1 MTGPF
6 VGFVIDEPPQGEVSV
21 LDRFTAA
28 SRSMSRN
35 EGHASRKAI
44 PHLNAGDM
52 RPFLSKRNR
61 KEYGNSIDLKNEV
74 HERWRR
80 RFRTTDNQRR
90 FRTFLDEFFHL
101 IEGNQPAGRSVLDAG
116 CGSGE
121 KSIELSKRDY
131 NCVSVDVSDWALR
144 NARKA
149 IKQHDLSDKIVLLQ
163 EDLSRMNFA
172 NNTFDYLLCWG
183 VLMHIKELSSVLD
196 ELTRVLAPGGF
207 LIVNE
212 INMHSLES
220 RIFRQV
226 ANLSSKTVSVRK
238 APYGVE
244 IERKIGKSEMFV
256 RHSDLRSL
264 VSGFQRRGLVLDHE
278 LPDQITEAYKYFGE
292 GWCRNMVQGGNIRL
306 RKSQMAASVAF
317 SKTLVFR
324 KE

>member
-1 MTGPF
+1 MLPDRKFRADSEKRYLTGPF
-6 VGFVIDEPPQGEVSV
+6 VGFVIDEPPQGEGSV
-21 LDRFTAA
+21 LDRFTAT
-28 SRSMSRN
+28 SRSVSRN

-44 PHLNAGDM
+44 SHLKVGEM
-52 RPFLSKRNR
+52 RSFVSKRNR

-172 NNTFDYLLCWG
+172 NNTFDYVLCWG

-238 APYGVE
+238 APYG
-244 IERKIGKSEMFV
+244 
-256 RHSDLRSL
+256 
-264 VSGFQRRGLVLDHE
+264 FQRRGLVLDHE